1 MTGAGFAAVGA
12 SDGNEAIARCEEGL
26 RPDVV
31 ISDYRMPNENGL
43 IVVERLRTTLR
54 YEAPVIMMTVDT
66 SLRHIE
72 ERNIANLTV
81 VQKPIDPDALIG
93 LIHKMAA
100 LPSSMRIS
108 KQ

>member
-1 MTGAGFAAVGA
+1 MLLTGSGFATFGA
-12 SDGNEAIARCEEGL
+12 TDGNQAIARCDDGL

-43 IVVERLRTTLR
+43 IVVEKLRAALR
-54 YEAPVIMMTVDT
+54 YEAPVIMMTGDT

-72 ERNIANLTV
+72 EQNISNLTV

-93 LIHKMAA
+93 LIHKMAT
-100 LPSSMRIS
+100 SSKRIYKS
-108 KQ
+108 

>member
-1 MTGAGFAAVGA
+1 
-12 SDGNEAIARCEEGL
+12 
-26 RPDVV
+26 
-31 ISDYRMPNENGL
+31 MPNENGL
-43 IVVERLRTTLR
+43 IVVERLRTAVR
-54 YEAPVIMMTVDT
+54 YEAPVIMMTGDT

-72 ERNIANLTV
+72 KRNDANLTV

-100 LPSSMRIS
+100 LSSTRIS